1 MIFEKKKE
9 LQVFNT
15 RIYILGLT
23 DLKVEDDISL
33 KVVPVLPAL
42 NCALL
47 EAKKSFSEKGISL
60 NKLVK
65 HNFQDLSKV
74 NKSPPLTAASQDGIK
89 ETSFSGQVSSAFDLT
104 PPAEKCPLQSLTQLK
119 SYFSDASA
127 YILGVSTVLS
137 LLAERPQ
144 SPCIS
149 DGICNTGFS
158 LVMTPDPEFHDS
170 EAEGRKDTETGN
182 NSEDV
187 FQARQ
192 GALVPLSLARNLR
205 VQPKRKAS
213 TLPMVQSKRVNLY
226 RPFPKRTP
234 AGGNKGPAST
244 TTLKLVKGQ
253 FPQRRKRGKH
263 IMWVFKRC
271 VSILSLCDCPVP

>member
-1 MIFEKKKE
+1 MHDFWETE
-9 LQVFNT
+9 VQVFNT
-15 RIYILGLT
+15 CIYILGLT

-60 NKLVK
+60 NTLVK

-74 NKSPPLTAASQDGIK
+74 NKSPPVTAASQDGFK
-89 ETSFSGQVSSAFDLT
+89 ETGFSGQVSSGFDLT

-119 SYFSDASA
+119 SYFSDASG
-127 YILGVSTVLS
+127 YILGVSTVLG

-149 DGICNTGFS
+149 DGICDAGFS
-158 LVMTPDPEFHDS
+158 LVMTPDPEFRDS

-192 GALVPLSLARNLR
+192 GALVPLSLAPNLR

-234 AGGNKGPAST
+234 AGESKGPAST

-263 IMWVFKRC
+263 IMWVFRYC
-271 VSILSLCDCPVP
+271 VPTLCDSPGP